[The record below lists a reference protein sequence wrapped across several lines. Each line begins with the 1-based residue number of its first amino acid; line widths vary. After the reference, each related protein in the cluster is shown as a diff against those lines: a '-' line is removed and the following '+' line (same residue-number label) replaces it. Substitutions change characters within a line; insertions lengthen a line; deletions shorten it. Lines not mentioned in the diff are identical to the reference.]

1 MVYCVLAF
9 VRYMYVLF
17 QYTADADT
25 FSSIGECYDIFVEN
39 FIVHFSTCDVDSE
52 GLHCMLRSCD
62 LSNGT

>member
-1 MVYCVLAF
+1 
-9 VRYMYVLF
+9 MYVLF

>member
-1 MVYCVLAF
+1 
-9 VRYMYVLF
+9 MYVLF

-25 FSSIGECYDIFVEN
+25 FIGEYYDIFVEN

-52 GLHCMLRSCD
+52 GLHYMLRSCD